1 MFTGEKFSQ
10 KSFTYILH
18 VLKVWSRISF
28 VLDWQY
34 YSSGQISKGLKDID
48 LYSNS
53 LIVNSNTQP
62 KWYIDKHSWEKVL
75 FIVLRNQIWAHKYF
89 LLLLISIFIA
99 EP

>member
-34 YSSGQISKGLKDID
+34 YSSGQISKGLKI
-48 LYSNS
+48 
-53 LIVNSNTQP
+53 
-62 KWYIDKHSWEKVL
+62 
-75 FIVLRNQIWAHKYF
+75 
-89 LLLLISIFIA
+89 LISILILLLSIPILNQSDILTNILEKKYYLLFYETKY
-99 EP
+99 EPTNIFCYC

>member
-34 YSSGQISKGLKDID
+34 YSSGQISKGLKI
-48 LYSNS
+48 
-53 LIVNSNTQP
+53 
-62 KWYIDKHSWEKVL
+62 
-75 FIVLRNQIWAHKYF
+75 
-89 LLLLISIFIA
+89 LISILILLLSIPILNQSDILTNILERKYYLLFYETKY
-99 EP
+99 EPTNIFCYC